1 MTLSRV
7 LPGQEQN
14 RMKKLI
20 FAYAFAAA
28 GLWSADMPSSDFS
41 LSARQHD
48 PMIVRERHGANVTS
62 TNWSGYAVTGPSGSV
77 SDVTGTWTVPTLAGC
92 TSAPQYSSFWIGID
106 GYDSNTVE
114 QIGTDSDCVN
124 GTPTYYAW
132 FEFYPHLSYT
142 INTFPVNP
150 GDSISAEV
158 KYSGGTFTVSLKN
171 HMSGLSFSTSTKMNN
186 ARRSSAEWI
195 AEAPSAGGV
204 LPLADFGTV
213 NFGPGD
219 TATINGSGPGP
230 IGSFPAANVFEITMT
245 NSAGVAEATPTT
257 LQKNGEFSVNY
268 DLAGNTI
275 LK

>member
-1 MTLSRV
+1 
-7 LPGQEQN
+7 
-14 RMKKLI
+14 MKKLI
-20 FAYAFAAA
+20 FTYAFLAL
-28 GLWSADMPSSDFS
+28 GLWSADTSPISPS
-41 LSARQHD
+41 AHQHD
-48 PMIVRERHGANVTS
+48 PMKLRERHGSNVTS
-62 TNWSGYAVTGPSGSV
+62 TNWSGYAVTGPNGSV
-77 SDVTGTWTVPTLAGC
+77 SDVTGTWTVPALPSC
-92 TSAPQYSSFWIGID
+92 SAATQYSSFWIGID

-142 INTFPVNP
+142 INKFPVNP
-150 GDSISAEV
+150 GDLISAEV
-158 KYSGGTFTVSLKN
+158 KYSGGTFTVSLTN

-186 ARRSSAEWI
+186 AKRSSAEWI

-204 LPLADFGTV
+204 LPLADFVSV

-219 TATINGSGPGP
+219 TATIGGPAMT

-245 NSAGVAEATPTT
+245 NSSGVPEATPTGLT
-257 LQKNGEFSVNY
+257 NNDKFTVNY